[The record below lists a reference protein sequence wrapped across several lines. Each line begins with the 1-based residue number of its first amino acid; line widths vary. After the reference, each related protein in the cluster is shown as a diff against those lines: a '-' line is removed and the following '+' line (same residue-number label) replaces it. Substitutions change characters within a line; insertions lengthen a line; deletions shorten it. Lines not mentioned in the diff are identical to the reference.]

1 MRFNMTFWIVA
12 GALSVVSLLVLAWPL
27 LKKRS
32 TRSQPENVQ
41 LAVYKNQLIE
51 VDRDLERG
59 VIGEVEADAAR
70 TEVQRRLIRAA
81 EEKNENHRPV
91 SGLVKVVC
99 LGFALL
105 VLPAGAFGLY
115 GAIGAPGA
123 PDKPLAERTE
133 EQKQAAEWEQFN
145 TMAEKLAARLK
156 ETPNDLKGW
165 AMLGRSYRVL
175 NRLEDSLKAYEKAF
189 ALAPADTEIALA
201 YAETMIFFD
210 DNIVSEKA
218 RGILEKIV
226 AAEPKNL
233 KARYYYGLVL
243 SETAEELPK
252 AIAVWKS
259 LEADSPP
266 TATWLTSLREQIRR
280 AEESLAQ
287 LRKS

>member
-1 MRFNMTFWIVA
+1 MTFWIVV
-12 GALSVVSLLVLAWPL
+12 GALTVVSLLVLAWPL
-27 LKKRS
+27 LKKRP
-32 TRSQPENVQ
+32 TRFQPENVQ
-41 LAVYKNQLIE
+41 LTVYKNQLIE

-81 EEKNENHRPV
+81 EEKEENHRPV

-145 TMAEKLAARLK
+145 AMAEKLAARLK

-189 ALAPADTEIALA
+189 ALAPADTKIALA

-210 DNIVSEKA
+210 DNIVSKKA
-218 RGILEKIV
+218 RGILEEIV

>member
-1 MRFNMTFWIVA
+1 MTFWIVA

-27 LKKRS
+27 LKKRP

-41 LAVYKNQLIE
+41 LAVYKTQLIE

-81 EEKNENHRPV
+81 EEKDENLRPV

-99 LGFALL
+99 LGFTLL

-145 TMAEKLAARLK
+145 AMAEKLAARLK

-210 DNIVSEKA
+210 DNIVSAKA
-218 RGILEKIV
+218 RSILEKIV
-226 AAEPKNL
+226 SAEPKNL

-266 TATWLTSLREQIRR
+266 TATWLTSLKEQIRR

>member
-1 MRFNMTFWIVA
+1 MAAVEEKINTV
-12 GALSVVSLLVLAWPL
+12 
-27 LKKRS
+27 
-32 TRSQPENVQ
+32 QPENVQ

>member
-1 MRFNMTFWIVA
+1 MTFWIVA

-252 AIAVWKS
+252 AIAIWKS
-259 LEADSPP
+259 LEADSPT

-280 AEESLAQ
+280 AEESLVQ

>member
-1 MRFNMTFWIVA
+1 MTFWIVA

>member
-1 MRFNMTFWIVA
+1 MTFWIVA

-27 LKKRS
+27 LKKSS
-32 TRSQPENVQ
+32 TRSQPENVH
-41 LAVYKNQLIE
+41 LAVYKTQLIE